1 MLSSI
6 KAWWWCC
13 QVSKSPL
20 VAAAALELFS
30 ENFPCPPLE
39 LLEEARDMKQ
49 SSDAKATQLQN
60 ELDTAQFKCT
70 KINEESEVLRGHIQ
84 VRKTSDFFDQISC
97 INRNFLSRRRKATK
111 FFSPRSEKI

>member
-13 QVSKSPL
+13 QVSRSLFGAAIALKQFLTISPHPF
-20 VAAAALELFS
+20 A
-30 ENFPCPPLE
+30 E

-84 VRKTSDFFDQISC
+84 V
-97 INRNFLSRRRKATK
+97 
-111 FFSPRSEKI
+111 